1 MIVSLVGFVGY
12 SISNRS
18 NINFWG
24 RRSLFILAYSLVICC
39 FAAARDGLDKT
50 IQYTIDGS
58 CNPGIFSL
66 VSVPNIVGCV
76 GAAII
81 IIAAI
86 ATPIA
91 KSQHMREI
99 WFYVMSGG
107 VMLKF
112 LECSDDFSITTLRFS
127 SNFFNEIYPTLDG
140 RVIEVMPL
148 SAPDLYTKEGVELLD
163 LIFRQLCCL
172 HERQEYSY
180 KNKILIHL
188 VISYIFEI
196 YEQTHRH
203 IKNRM
208 SFPLDH
214 KSLLLDKFYC
224 LCCEE
229 HLYHRNI
236 EYYAEKLNITS
247 RYLYKLCQ
255 ESFHMTPK
263 QCIDYIISGNAKKM
277 LLSTE
282 LSTQQIA
289 NELNFSDQS
298 AFGQFFKRNVGMS
311 PTDFR
316 NKFK

>member
-1 MIVSLVGFVGY
+1 MKQKRIAEPDYKFKLEHMKGYNLAGKVFFGFEVLIIKCTEGEAR
-12 SISNRS
+12 ILINSNEHRFVADT
-18 NINFWG
+18 NFLL
-24 RRSLFILAYSLVICC
+24 S
-39 FAAARDGLDKT
+39 D
-50 IQYTIDGS
+50 
-58 CNPGIFSL
+58 
-66 VSVPNIVGCV
+66 
-76 GAAII
+76 
-81 IIAAI
+81 
-86 ATPIA
+86 
-91 KSQHMREI
+91 
-99 WFYVMSGG
+99 G

-112 LECSDDFSITTLRFS
+112 LECSDDFSITILRFS

-140 RVIEVMPL
+140 RVIETMPF
-148 SAPDLYTKEGVELLD
+148 SAPDLYVKEGVELLD

-172 HERQEYSY
+172 YERQEYPY

-188 VISYIFEI
+188 VISYILEI
-196 YEQTHRH
+196 YEQTYRH
-203 IKNRM
+203 IENRM

-214 KSLLLDKFYC
+214 KSLLLEKFYC

-247 RYLYKLCQ
+247 RYLYKLSQ

-316 NKFK
+316 NRFK

>member
-1 MIVSLVGFVGY
+1 M
-12 SISNRS
+12 
-18 NINFWG
+18 
-24 RRSLFILAYSLVICC
+24 
-39 FAAARDGLDKT
+39 
-50 IQYTIDGS
+50 
-58 CNPGIFSL
+58 
-66 VSVPNIVGCV
+66 
-76 GAAII
+76 
-81 IIAAI
+81 
-86 ATPIA
+86 
-91 KSQHMREI
+91 
-99 WFYVMSGG
+99 
-107 VMLKF
+107 
-112 LECSDDFSITTLRFS
+112 
-127 SNFFNEIYPTLDG
+127 
-140 RVIEVMPL
+140 
-148 SAPDLYTKEGVELLD
+148 
-163 LIFRQLCCL
+163 
-172 HERQEYSY
+172 
-180 KNKILIHL
+180 
-188 VISYIFEI
+188 VISYILEI
-196 YEQTHRH
+196 YEQTYRH
-203 IKNRM
+203 IENRM

-214 KSLLLDKFYC
+214 KSLLLEKFYC

-316 NKFK
+316 NRFK

>member
-1 MIVSLVGFVGY
+1 MKGSDLPGKVFFGFEVLIIKCTEGEAR
-12 SISNRS
+12 ILINSNEHRFVADT
-18 NINFWG
+18 NFLL
-24 RRSLFILAYSLVICC
+24 S
-39 FAAARDGLDKT
+39 D
-50 IQYTIDGS
+50 
-58 CNPGIFSL
+58 
-66 VSVPNIVGCV
+66 
-76 GAAII
+76 
-81 IIAAI
+81 
-86 ATPIA
+86 
-91 KSQHMREI
+91 
-99 WFYVMSGG
+99 G

-112 LECSDDFSITTLRFS
+112 LECSDDFSITALRFS

-140 RVIEVMPL
+140 RAIEVMPF

-163 LIFRQLCCL
+163 LI
-172 HERQEYSY
+172 
-180 KNKILIHL
+180 LIHL
-188 VISYIFEI
+188 VTSYIFEI
-196 YEQTHRH
+196 YEQTHKH
-203 IKNRM
+203 IENRM

-224 LCCEE
+224 LCIEQ

-255 ESFHMTPK
+255 ESFHMPPK

-277 LLSTE
+277 LLSTD